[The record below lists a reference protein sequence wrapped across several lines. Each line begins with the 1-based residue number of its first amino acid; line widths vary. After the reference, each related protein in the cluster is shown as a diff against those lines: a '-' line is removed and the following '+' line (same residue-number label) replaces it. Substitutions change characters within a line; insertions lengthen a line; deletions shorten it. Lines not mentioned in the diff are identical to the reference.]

1 MGIRLYPEMTDAQEL
16 PVVIWDE
23 DRNPM
28 WAPGGVSPA
37 RVYCF
42 IRPDSQTGE
51 LQFVSI
57 GLVRF
62 GEFEKARS
70 WHRLVSFGLAA
81 ADQLYYSASD
91 RGLIDF
97 LASKSKSGIG
107 RLATADGGHVMVAN
121 FADERASLQMHLNY
135 ADCAPA
141 EMAML
146 HDRLDREF
154 VRKRAVLLQH
164 KCDGEFVWPK
174 EKPFV
179 PWGVV

>member
-1 MGIRLYPEMTDAQEL
+1 MGIRLYPEVTDAQGL
-16 PVVIWDE
+16 PVVVWDE

-37 RVYCF
+37 RIFCF

-51 LQFVSI
+51 LQFVSV

-70 WHRLVSFGLAA
+70 WQRLVSFGAAA

-97 LASKSKSGIG
+97 LASKTKSGIG
-107 RLATADGGHVMVAN
+107 RLVTTDGGHVMVAN
-121 FADERASLQMHLNY
+121 FADERPSLQMHLNC

-141 EMAML
+141 EMALL
-146 HDRLDREF
+146 HDRLERGF
-154 VRKRAVLLQH
+154 IRKRPALLH
-164 KCDGEFVWPK
+164 DRCDGDFVWPK
-174 EKPFV
+174 DKPFV
-179 PWGVV
+179 PYGVV